1 MWFSHIFNIIFNTI
15 HVVNPHIIRTFA
27 IINFKTIYNMIN
39 YSFNPK
45 VARRVKEIVAE
56 RTAKIVENIGPTVF
70 DTDIQIED
78 KPITSLF
85 NIINTNYQITKKTA
99 IGRQFVMI
107 GTEFLPTKHLLSRNA
122 QIIIDYICIN
132 IAWCSNAIKFTKD
145 DIMLFH
151 NMDDHSYFNA
161 LNELINV
168 NLIRKTTRKSVY
180 IVNHNY
186 LFKGSLHDFVEI
198 YRIAYPEPT
207 KVNAEGRIIID
218 DDIQEK
224 TKVSKR
230 KIVGEK
236 EELSNK

>member
-1 MWFSHIFNIIFNTI
+1 MWVIFDKLCEIK
-15 HVVNPHIIRTFA
+15 PHIIRTFV
-27 IINFKTIYNMIN
+27 IINSKTIYNMIN

-45 VARRVKEIVAE
+45 VTRRVKEIIAE

-85 NIINTNYQITKKTA
+85 NIINTNYQITKKTV

-107 GTEFLPTKHLLSRNA
+107 GMEFLPTKHLLSRNA

-151 NMDDHSYFNA
+151 NMDDHGYYNA

-207 KVNAEGRIIID
+207 KINAEGRIIID
-218 DDIQEK
+218 DDIQK
-224 TKVSKR
+224 RTKESKLKVR
-230 KIVGEK
+230 EEK
-236 EELSNK
+236 EEMSNR